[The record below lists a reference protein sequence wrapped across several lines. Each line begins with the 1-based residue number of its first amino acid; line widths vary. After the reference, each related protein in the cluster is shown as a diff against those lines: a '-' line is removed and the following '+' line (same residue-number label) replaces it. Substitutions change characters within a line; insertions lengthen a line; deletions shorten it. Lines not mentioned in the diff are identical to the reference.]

1 MKRAEKIIG
10 KLLKF
15 TLLLTTSHA
24 LTSKALAPT
33 ITHVSPQRPRS
44 TSLKAF
50 DTAQQGNVQ
59 LEHKLRSSGSPVQS
73 GGFAEEDNRAGGMEE
88 SALKSTLMTGAKEQA
103 RGVAPSPA
111 EVTRDKQQH
120 RRTAGASEDE
130 GLNLEASQHAAEPL
144 LDRKALQEGKDQ
156 VPKSPGVMPSNSL
169 AELSSLVQHEKY
181 QRLQCQALAS
191 QVHGL
196 LVCSGVARRLIRCI
210 QSAYRS
216 LVNRYRTDQKD
227 DFVALY
233 NALVDLQECRDSR
246 LWTLPPTLRYQN
258 GDATEPLPMPA
269 RSWIAKLPF
278 ESQEIVVGFMTR
290 IRMEPGFLARRII
303 SLHPSELS
311 AIIFPHQSP
320 SVVDSIIHNHQSGKA
335 QTSRSLD
342 SSGYVSFGVDH
353 LRHLQRCDHL
363 SSLLYTVFDDSS
375 EIGSHEDIRRTDAWS
390 TVCASVLTGAN
401 RGSERF
407 VETVLDAWAALRVW
421 ELKPQLEVL
430 LLKMLQDGATLLE
443 PPINQ
448 SKGFNEPAVASTV
461 SDLLDQGLHAF
472 FELLG
477 AGATLGYLPNGVLD
491 LARAIF
497 QKIKDPEQAKK
508 AKNDIV
514 MGWCFSK
521 FFYRVITYPEVC
533 IGSASGWLHY

>member
-1 MKRAEKIIG
+1 MQ
-10 KLLKF
+10 
-15 TLLLTTSHA
+15 
-24 LTSKALAPT
+24 P
-33 ITHVSPQRPRS
+33 
-44 TSLKAF
+44 
-50 DTAQQGNVQ
+50 
-59 LEHKLRSSGSPVQS
+59 
-73 GGFAEEDNRAGGMEE
+73 GGFAEKDNRAGGTEE
-88 SALKSTLMTGAKEQA
+88 SALQNTLMTGAKEQA
-103 RGVAPSPA
+103 SRVASPPA
-111 EVTRDKQQH
+111 EVTRDEQQH
-120 RRTAGASEDE
+120 RSTAGASDDE
-130 GLNLEASQHAAEPL
+130 GMNLEASQHAAAPV
-144 LDRKALQEGKDQ
+144 LDAQAMQEGTDK
-156 VPKSPGVMPSNSL
+156 VPKSPGVMLSISL

-191 QVHGL
+191 QVHGS
-196 LVCSGVARRLIRCI
+196 LVCSGVSRRLIRCI

-227 DFVALY
+227 DFVTLY
-233 NALVDLQECRDSR
+233 NALVDLQGCSDSR
-246 LWTLPPTLRYQN
+246 FWTLPPTLRHRL
-258 GDATEPLPMPA
+258 GDATEPLPMPS
-269 RSWIAKLPF
+269 RSWIANLPS
-278 ESQEIVVGFMTR
+278 ESQETVLGFMTR

-320 SVVDSIIHNHQSGKA
+320 SVVDSIIHNHHSGKP

-375 EIGSHEDIRRTDAWS
+375 ELGSHEDIRRTDAWS

-407 VETVLDAWAALRVW
+407 VETVLDAWAALRAW
-421 ELKPQLEVL
+421 ELKAQLEVF
-430 LLKMLQDGATLLE
+430 LLKLLQDGASLLE
-443 PPINQ
+443 PPNNQ
-448 SKGFNEPAVASTV
+448 SRGFIEPVVPLTISG
-461 SDLLDQGLHAF
+461 LLDQGLDTF

-477 AGATLGYLPNGVLD
+477 AGPTLGYLPDGVLD
-491 LARAIF
+491 LARAIL

-508 AKNDIV
+508 ARSDIV
-514 MGWCFSK
+514 IAWCFSK

-533 IGSASGWLHY
+533 VRSVSGWLHY